1 MRIKKLSIRG
11 FKSFMD
17 RVDIAFPKGISGV
30 VGPNGCG
37 KSNIIDAIRW
47 CMGEQSPKQ
56 LRGLRMEDVIFNGA
70 GDYKAFGMAEV
81 SLLFDNEDGAV
92 THPAFRH
99 DPEIAVTR
107 RLYRSGESEYL
118 INGAACRLKDIQEL
132 FMDTGLGNKAYSI
145 IGQGR
150 IGNILEQRPEETRVM
165 LEEAAGITKFRR
177 QAEVT
182 GKKIELTEENLRRVE
197 DVLGEVERQMRSLQR
212 QAAKARR
219 YKEISE
225 EIARL
230 ELTLASNAYQQMLGQ
245 LEDRLQASEGLV
257 EQEIERTAALAQAD
271 ANLSAL
277 DGMRQKAETALR
289 DRRRHYEALKEAVH
303 RQESLQETLGSEIR
317 MQQEMGERLLQE
329 KEDIERRCRELALER
344 QALERGAEEKRLAI
358 REMEQELARRR
369 EHVKSRREAFQT
381 LKAEFEVVREDILS
395 RDKRRAGLSQESGYL
410 EKTIEKIVDRRSR
423 LETEKG
429 ELNQKMEKVM
439 TASETRALAREA
451 VSERL
456 RELEDAIAGETDLLD
471 ELKQVGRRVEAEF
484 KAAEKEWTVSQ
495 TRLGSLQTLLDN
507 YEGYQKGVRNIMK
520 AQDLAP
526 HKEGR
531 ILGLVADMIDVQPRY
546 EQAVEAVLAENL
558 QSVIVATQEDGRQAV
573 EYLKQEDRGRSS
585 FVPIEDLNGENGNG
599 RKIYPG
605 AHPLVSFISCP
616 EKYAPLFG
624 TLLGRTLVVDDL
636 ETALK
641 AWKANGKDC
650 CFVTVEGDMVDE
662 RGVISGGRFSRVT
675 QGLLARKREVTELK
689 NQVDAGRARAEN
701 LKERLEQIETEVEDR
716 RMAVETL
723 DERRWD
729 LRDEL
734 NELDK
739 AVFRLSQ
746 EVDQLQRMSE
756 RVSED
761 LERKDKE
768 LIRHRAELEKVRA
781 ALDLCAARQ
790 AREEAAFEEKKAEV
804 EAAAEEID
812 RLKEAFAQ
820 AESDDRLL
828 QEERRGI
835 LRDIERLDAY
845 AQEAAGRLA
854 RIDEDLAEG
863 LEKKAGAEERRA
875 AVARELGLAYA
886 DLREMQGWMEEKER
900 AFQGFVEEMK
910 AGEAAAGRIRGE
922 IQDLRERINRLQM
935 AHSEIRLQMQALVEK
950 VQENFNLDLAAVFRE
965 HLQEAASK
973 VDLENEIKEK
983 KARRL
988 ALGEVNLVAIR
999 EYEALKERYDFIQ
1012 GQRQDLIQSIDSLRA
1027 AIRKINRT
1035 SLERFR
1041 ETFDQVDAK
1050 LKEIFPIL
1058 FNGGEAGLKLTD
1070 EERPL
1075 DSGVLVEV
1083 KPPGKRLSHMGL
1095 LSGGEK
1101 ALVAMALLFAI
1112 YMIKPSPFC
1121 LLDEVDAPL
1130 DEENVDRFNHLLLE
1144 IKRASQIIMVTHSRK
1159 SMSISDRLFGVTM
1172 EQAGIS
1178 KLVSVDLERVRRH

>member
-47 CMGEQSPKQ
+47 CMGEQSPRQ

-70 GDYKAFGMAEV
+70 GDYKAFGMADV

-92 THPAFRH
+92 IHPAFRH

-177 QAEVT
+177 QVEVT

-225 EIARL
+225 EIGEL
-230 ELTLASNAYQQMLGQ
+230 ELTLASNAYQQMLGE
-245 LEDRLQASEGLV
+245 LEDRLRATEGLA
-257 EQEIERTAALAQAD
+257 EQEIERTAALARAD
-271 ANLSAL
+271 
-277 DGMRQKAETALR
+277 AETAALEGMKQEAEMALK
-289 DRRRHYEALKEAVH
+289 DLRRRHDALKEMVH
-303 RQESLQETLGSEIR
+303 RQESFQESLGSEIR
-317 MQQEMGERLLQE
+317 VQNEMGERLLQE
-329 KEDIERRCRELALER
+329 KADIERRCTELALER
-344 QALERGAEEKRLAI
+344 QTLERSAEEKRLAGG
-358 REMEQELARRR
+358 ELEQELVLRRNR
-369 EHVKSRREAFQT
+369 LKARREAFQT
-381 LKAEFEVVREDILS
+381 LKAEFEAAREEILS

-410 EKTIEKIVDRRSR
+410 EKMIAQIVDRRSR
-423 LETEKG
+423 LGVERAALKE
-429 ELNQKMEKVM
+429 KMERVM

-451 VSERL
+451 VAERL
-456 RELEDAIAGETDLLD
+456 DEIEDAIAGESELLD

-484 KAAEKEWTVSQ
+484 RSAEKEWTVSQ

-507 YEGYQKGVRNIMK
+507 YEGYRKGVRTIMR
-520 AQDLAP
+520 AQDLVLQR
-526 HKEGR
+526 EGR

-546 EQAVEAVLAENL
+546 EQAVEAVLADNL
-558 QSVIVATQEDGRQAV
+558 QSVIVATQEDGRQAI
-573 EYLKQEDRGRSS
+573 EYLKKEDRGRSS
-585 FVPIEDLNGENGNG
+585 FVPIEDLNGADGNG
-599 RKIYPG
+599 RKTYPG
-605 AHPLVSFISCP
+605 ARPLMSFISCP

-650 CFVTVEGDMVDE
+650 CFVTVDGDMVDA
-662 RGVISGGRFSRVT
+662 RGVISGGRLSRVT
-675 QGLLARKREVTELK
+675 QGLLARKREVVELK
-689 NQVDAGRARAEN
+689 ATVDAGRTRVEN
-701 LKERLEQIETEVEDR
+701 LKGRLEQIESEIEDR
-716 RMAVETL
+716 RLAVEAL
-723 DERRWD
+723 EERRWD
-729 LRDEL
+729 LRDER

-746 EVDQLQRMSE
+746 EVDQLQNMSE
-756 RVSED
+756 RVNED

-768 LIRHRAELEKVRA
+768 RIRHQAELDKVKA
-781 ALDLCAARQ
+781 ALDLCTARQ
-790 AREEAAFEEKKAEV
+790 AREEAAFREKEAEV
-804 EAAAEEID
+804 EAAAEEVE
-812 RLKEAFAQ
+812 RLKDALAQ
-820 AESDDRLL
+820 AESDDRLWR
-828 QEERRGI
+828 EERRGI

-854 RIDEDLAEG
+854 RIDEALAEG
-863 LEKKAGAEERRA
+863 LEKKALAEERRT
-875 AVARELGLAYA
+875 AVARELGFAYA

-900 AFQGFVEEMK
+900 AFLALLEEMK
-910 AGEAAAGRIRGE
+910 AVEAAAGRIRGE
-922 IQDLRERINRLQM
+922 IQDLRERINRLRM

-950 VQENFNLDLAAVFRE
+950 ILENFNLDLSAVFRG
-965 HLQEAASK
+965 HLREAVSK
-973 VDLENEIKEK
+973 TDLENEIKEK

-1041 ETFDQVDAK
+1041 ETFEQVDAK

-1075 DSGVLVEV
+1075 ESGVLVEV
-1083 KPPGKRLSHMGL
+1083 RPPGKRLSHMGL

-1101 ALVAMALLFAI
+1101 ALVAMALIFAI

-1130 DEENVDRFNHLLLE
+1130 DETNVDRFNHLLLE

-1178 KLVSVDLERVRRH
+1178 KLVSVDLERVGRH